1 MLWNYISQTDALSN
15 AKNMYTSSEF
25 TSSLLTGAAWDRTL
39 SWLEETGEVTLEEII
54 VDSKSWG
61 NYNDDS
67 FSGTTS
73 LINTGSMT
81 QTEAN
86 NIYDIA
92 GNLSEWTTEA
102 YNTVLRVDRGRY
114 LQQQWLC

>member
-1 MLWNYISQTDALSN
+1 MPTFRKGCSRQFD
-15 AKNMYTSSEF
+15 SEVN
-25 TSSLLTGAAWDRTL
+25 TNSA
-39 SWLEETGEVTLEEII
+39 
-54 VDSKSWG
+54 SWG

-86 NIYDIA
+86 NIYDLA
-92 GNLSEWTTEA
+92 GNLEEWTTEA
-102 YNTVLRVDRGRY
+102 DYADNRVYRGRF
-114 LQQQWLC
+114 LQPQWF